1 MPYLCIAVCPYHK
14 QTVEVLYNIM
24 FVCRCFVLND
34 LLILYFLK
42 LTHLFLQHIY
52 RNSTYHIWC
61 LEHEEFN
68 MYPSINTR
76 WDLFLINIPPPF
88 LFDLPCYTILSSV
101 CIIPFA
107 RNFITNVTYVLLNVS
122 FYVAELLSN

>member
-1 MPYLCIAVCPYHK
+1 MPYLCIAVCLYHK
-14 QTVEVLYNIM
+14 QTVEVLSNIM

-34 LLILYFLK
+34 ILILYFLK

-61 LEHEEFN
+61 FEHEEFN

-76 WDLFLINIPPPF
+76 
-88 LFDLPCYTILSSV
+88 
-101 CIIPFA
+101 
-107 RNFITNVTYVLLNVS
+107 
-122 FYVAELLSN
+122 